1 MRKAWSRGEAA
12 ALNSGKLK
20 EPGGPVGTIDEEG
33 K

>member
-20 EPGGPVGTIDEEG
+20 VLGGAVGAIDEVG